1 MSEPI
6 IIDMGKLEDWPI
18 THLRNA
24 CKKNKV
30 PGYSKMSKEELV
42 QAVRGI
48 LDKFQ
53 KAKEEQGK

>member
-1 MSEPI
+1 MSDKPI

-18 THLRNA
+18 SHLRKA

-30 PGYSKMSKEELV
+30 RGYTKMSKDQLIQE
-42 QAVRGI
+42 VRKI

-53 KAKEEQGK
+53 K